1 MLKCL
6 EVDSLR
12 CFYKAMHEVNE
23 KFIAEIP
30 SSYTNTLLLN
40 HHLKNTCLSK
50 KATIVL
56 KTEYLICMEGLF
68 AN

>member
-1 MLKCL
+1 
-6 EVDSLR
+6 
-12 CFYKAMHEVNE
+12 MHEVNE